1 MFFFLFFFCNEYVF
15 LWLFSGIFLS
25 LPLSL
30 SLFFLSEQKRYELV
44 CFGNLGVKIVGF
56 FIVVTFSVTVIGFGI
71 FS

>member
-1 MFFFLFFFCNEYVF
+1 MF

>member
-44 CFGNLGVKIVGF
+44 CFGNSGVKIVGF
-56 FIVVTFSVTVIGFGI
+56 FL
-71 FS
+71 

>member
-1 MFFFLFFFCNEYVF
+1 MF
-15 LWLFSGIFLS
+15 LWLFLGIFLS